1 MMNDLLLVNL
11 ISLLKKSRFVT
22 FELNVLENVDEELQN
37 LSNNFEEYGLTDI
50 QHNYEWNN
58 VTVKVGILPEPRP
71 EYRYVED
78 YL

>member
-1 MMNDLLLVNL
+1 MNDLLLVNL

-22 FELNVLENVDEELQN
+22 FELNGFENANEELQN
-37 LSNNFEEYGLTDI
+37 LTDNFEEYGLTDI
-50 QHNYEWNN
+50 QHEFECND

-71 EYRYVED
+71 EYRYRED

>member
-22 FELNVLENVDEELQN
+22 FELMDFENADDEFKMLQK
-37 LSNNFEEYGLTDI
+37 NFKEFDLTDI
-50 QHNYEWNN
+50 QHKSEYGH

-71 EYRYVED
+71 EYRYAED

>member
-50 QHNYEWNN
+50 QHNYEYNHD
-58 VTVKVGILPEPRP
+58 TVKVGILPEPRP

>member
-1 MMNDLLLVNL
+1 MNDLLLVNL

-22 FELNVLENVDEELQN
+22 FELNGLENADEELQN
-37 LSNNFEEYGLTDI
+37 LTDNFEEYGLTEI
-50 QHNYEWNN
+50 RHEYEYNN

-71 EYRYVED
+71 EYRYAED

>member
-11 ISLLKKSRFVT
+11 ICLLKKSRFVT
-22 FELNVLENVDEELQN
+22 FELNVFENADEELQN

-71 EYRYVED
+71 EYRYKED

>member
-22 FELNVLENVDEELQN
+22 FELNGLENAGEELQN
-37 LSNNFEEYGLTDI
+37 LSDNFEQYGLTDI
-50 QHNYEWNN
+50 QHNYEYGD

>member
-22 FELNVLENVDEELQN
+22 FELNGLENADEELQN
-37 LSNNFEEYGLTDI
+37 LTDNFEEYGLTDI
-50 QHNYEWNN
+50 KHQREC
-58 VTVKVGILPEPRP
+58 TEIITVGILPEPRP
-71 EYRYVED
+71 EYRYRED